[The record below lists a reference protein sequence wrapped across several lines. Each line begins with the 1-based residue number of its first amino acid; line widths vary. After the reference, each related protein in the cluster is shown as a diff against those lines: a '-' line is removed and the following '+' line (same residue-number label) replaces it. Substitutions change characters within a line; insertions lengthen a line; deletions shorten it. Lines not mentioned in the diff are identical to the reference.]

1 MAMRPTAEQV
11 IKLTDKVCADLL
23 DEEYAVC
30 RFKTDRMV
38 SDLGS

>member
-1 MAMRPTAEQV
+1 
-11 IKLTDKVCADLL
+11 VCADLL

-30 RFKTDRMV
+30 RFKTNRMV